1 MGRQSKHLY
10 INLPVKH
17 VNESKAFFE
26 QPGFDFQQ
34 ELTNEH
40 AACFVMNET
49 ITVMLL
55 SLKHFQ
61 SISEKELVDAR
72 NGAEVIIS
80 LQVETREEVD
90 ELVERAIAAGG
101 SPFKEKQ
108 DHDFMYGGA
117 FRIVMV
123 IYGKC
128 FIWMR
133 REATFHKGA
142 SFLLM
147 ISGMIRG

>member
-1 MGRQSKHLY
+1 MGRESKHLY

-17 VNESKAFFE
+17 VNESKDFFE
-26 QPGFDFQQ
+26 QLGFDFQQ

-55 SLKHFQ
+55 SFKHFQ

-108 DHDFMYGGA
+108 DHDFMYG
-117 FRIVMV
+117 
-123 IYGKC
+123 
-128 FIWMR
+128 W
-133 REATFHKGA
+133 
-142 SFLLM
+142 SFQDRDGHLWEVFYMDEERSDL
-147 ISGMIRG
+147 S

>member
-26 QPGFDFQQ
+26 QLGFDFQQ

-72 NGAEVIIS
+72 NGAE
-80 LQVETREEVD
+80 
-90 ELVERAIAAGG
+90 
-101 SPFKEKQ
+101 
-108 DHDFMYGGA
+108 
-117 FRIVMV
+117 
-123 IYGKC
+123 
-128 FIWMR
+128 
-133 REATFHKGA
+133 ATPIHAPQTFPAEPHIHV
-142 SFLLM
+142 FLYLKL
-147 ISGMIRG
+147 IHQNQI